1 MNRPIIVPSIL
12 AADFGRL
19 SEDIVSLKHAGA
31 LWLHIDVMDG
41 HFVPPITFGSEI
53 ITMAQRACPSLL
65 RDVHLMVTNPA
76 DHIEAFAKAG
86 AQIFTFHIEA
96 VRDPFPLIEEIRVRE
111 MKPGISIK
119 PGTPVSAIIPCLE
132 LIDVALV
139 MTVEPG
145 YGGQPFMESSLP
157 KIAEL
162 RNAIDKRNLTTRLE
176 VDGGINETT
185 IEKCALAGADTF
197 VAGSFLFSKKDRS
210 APLGA
215 LAKKATRRVDNL

>member
-19 SEDIVSLKHAGA
+19 SDDIVSLKHAGA

-41 HFVPPITFGSEI
+41 HFVPPITFGGEI
-53 ITMAQRACPSLL
+53 ITIAQRACPSLL

-76 DHIEAFAKAG
+76 DHIETFAKAG

-96 VRDPFPLIEEIRVRE
+96 VRDPFPLIEEIRVRG

-119 PGTPVSAIIPCLE
+119 PSTPVSAIVHCLP
-132 LIDVALV
+132 LVDVALV

-145 YGGQPFMESSLP
+145 YGGQPFMDSCVP

-162 RNAIDKRNLTTRLE
+162 RKEIDKKNLSTRLE
-176 VDGGINETT
+176 VDGGMNEQTV
-185 IEKCALAGADTF
+185 EKCAQAGADTF
-197 VAGSFLFSKKDRS
+197 VAGSYLFSRKDRS
-210 APLGA
+210 EPLNA
-215 LAKKATRRVDNL
+215 LAKKARRTA